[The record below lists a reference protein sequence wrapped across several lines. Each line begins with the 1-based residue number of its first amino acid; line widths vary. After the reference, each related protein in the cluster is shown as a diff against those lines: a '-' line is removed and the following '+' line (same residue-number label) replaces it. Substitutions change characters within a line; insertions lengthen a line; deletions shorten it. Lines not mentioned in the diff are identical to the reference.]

1 MIWYCKLEVV
11 YRQIS
16 AKIKNTNDDHV
27 KKKKN
32 LFISSAYDE
41 YRFESSESVDI
52 SSELDFE
59 KYLGFHFLEGF
70 EKRFEAI

>member
-1 MIWYCKLEVV
+1 M
-11 YRQIS
+11 
-16 AKIKNTNDDHV
+16 
-27 KKKKN
+27 
-32 LFISSAYDE
+32 FISSAYDE